1 MTHTPLRPFFTYFGS
16 KYRIAKK
23 YPSPNQDT
31 IIEPFAGSACYA
43 LHYHWKNVKLF
54 DKYDVICGVWDY
66 LINVKESEILALPI
80 LKDDDHI
87 DNFDIPQESKN
98 LIGFWLATGHTSPS
112 KKLSGFSKIHSKE
125 GKLMYK
131 DGYERKTM
139 PHKSWSESQKN
150 IIASQ
155 LQYIRH
161 WEIKQDSYEHI
172 NNEQAT
178 WFVDPPYQMAG
189 KAYKESSKNIDFK
202 HLATWCKDRQGDVIV
217 CENLGADWLP
227 FEEFQNLRS
236 TIGKATIEAI
246 YTQGFENQS
255 KQLSLF

>member
-1 MTHTPLRPFFTYFGS
+1 M
-16 KYRIAKK
+16 AKK

-43 LHYHWKNVKLF
+43 LHYHWKKVKLF
-54 DKYDVICGVWDY
+54 DKYDVICGIWDY
-66 LINVKESEILALPI
+66 LIHAKEFEILALPI
-80 LKDDDHI
+80 LKDGDHI
-87 DNFDIPQESKN
+87 DNFNIPQESKN

-125 GKLMYK
+125 GKIMYK

-161 WEIKQDSYEHI
+161 WEIKQDSYENI
-172 NNEQAT
+172 DNEQAT
-178 WFVDPPYQMAG
+178 WFIDPPYQMAG
-189 KAYKESSKNIDFK
+189 KGYKESSKNIDFD
-202 HLATWCKDRQGDVIV
+202 HLGNWCQNRQGEVIV
-217 CENLGADWLP
+217 CENQGANWLP
-227 FEEFQNLRS
+227 FEHFS
-236 TIGKATIEAI
+236 TLINNQKKSTTEVVYYQGITE
-246 YTQGFENQS
+246 TQLKLFGDENE
-255 KQLSLF
+255 